1 MDDAASLPLPT
12 LLSQALVAF
21 TIEFDNASEQGIQH
35 RITRGLTAERRR
47 GVWLTSQVMWVN
59 FMRFVEPG
67 GTPLSAL
74 AEAARMTNL
83 HGLERWG
90 YVTVLPDPADPRP
103 RPPRKDWIVRPTR
116 WGLAAR
122 DVWSPLAD
130 EIEARWIARFGAAK
144 VGALKAA
151 LNAIA
156 AQLDPRSPAYLPVA
170 SGDLRTAPPSGPPRP
185 VPSDV
190 SAALARVLL
199 AFTLEFEEAS
209 PVALPVAANGLR
221 VLEGAP
227 VPVREL
233 PRRAGVS
240 KEATSWML
248 GILRRRSCVETAFTE
263 GARGQSA
270 SLTPTGLAA
279 REACVE
285 RLAALEQG
293 WRARFGATAIEALR
307 TPLERLQPRLF
318 EGLEPPASG
327 WRARLKPPDILP
339 HHPMVLHRGGY
350 PDGA

>member
-1 MDDAASLPLPT
+1 MDAAASLPLPT

-35 RITRGLTAERRR
+35 RITRDLAAERRR
-47 GVWLTSQVMWVN
+47 GVWLTSQVMWAN
-59 FMRFVEPG
+59 FMRFVDPD
-67 GTPLSAL
+67 GTPLGEL

-90 YVTVLPDPADPRP
+90 YITVAPDPAEPRP
-103 RPPRKDWIVRPTR
+103 RRPRKDWIVRPTR

-122 DVWSPLAD
+122 DVWAPLAD
-130 EIEARWIARFGAAK
+130 EIEARWIARFGAAE
-144 VGALKAA
+144 VGALKTA
-151 LNAIA
+151 LSAIA
-156 AQLDPRSPAYLPVA
+156 AQLDPRSPACLPVVG
-170 SGDLRTAPPSGPPRP
+170 GDLRTAPPSGPLRP
-185 VPSDV
+185 VPPDV
-190 SAALARVLL
+190 SAALARVLF

-221 VLEGAP
+221 VLEDAP
-227 VPVREL
+227 VAVREL

-240 KEATSWML
+240 KEAMSWML
-248 GILRRRSCVETAFTE
+248 GILRRRSFVETAPTG
-263 GARGQSA
+263 GARGRSA
-270 SLTPTGLAA
+270 SLTAKGLAA
-279 REACVE
+279 REACVD

-293 WRARFGATAIEALR
+293 WRARFGTTAIEALR
-307 TPLERLQPRLF
+307 APLERLQPHLF
-318 EGLEPPASG
+318 EGLEPPGSG